1 MAQSTILAAGSTAA
15 VSSDVTLLAGQE
27 ATVGIFAAGKL
38 PVNAKLVI
46 SMDTPGGDT
55 AVADLTRVRPAVV
68 LSGPG
73 TYRVRRPVITGSVGV
88 FLEDGASS

>member
-1 MAQSTILAAGSTAA
+1 MGQTTILAAGSTAA

-27 ATVGIFAAGKL
+27 ASIGIFAASKI

-46 SMDTPGGDT
+46 SMETPAGDT

-73 TYRVRRPVITGSVGV
+73 TYRVRRPAMTGSVGV

>member
-1 MAQSTILAAGSTAA
+1 MGQTTILAAGSTAA
-15 VSSDVTLLAGQE
+15 TSSDVTLLSGQE
-27 ATVGIFAAGKL
+27 MTVGIFAAGKL
-38 PVNAKLVI
+38 PPNAKLVV
-46 SMDTPGGDT
+46 SMATPAGDT

-73 TYRVRRPVITGSVGV
+73 TYRVRRPAITGSVGV